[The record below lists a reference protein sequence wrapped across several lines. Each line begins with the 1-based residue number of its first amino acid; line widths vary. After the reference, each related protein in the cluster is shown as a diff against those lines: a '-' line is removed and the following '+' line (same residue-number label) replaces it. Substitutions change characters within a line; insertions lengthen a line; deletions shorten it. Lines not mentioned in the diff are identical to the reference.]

1 MIIIS
6 NVGGGCKLSGK
17 RPVTENLLQV
27 FKIEISNSG
36 SPCNGMDF
44 WEKMPFLSD
53 FR

>member
-27 FKIEISNSG
+27 LNSKSQSVVLHVTAG
-36 SPCNGMDF
+36 PF
-44 WEKMPFLSD
+44 WEIG
-53 FR
+53 

>member
-27 FKIEISNSG
+27 LNLESESVVLHVTAATFWKI
-36 SPCNGMDF
+36 
-44 WEKMPFLSD
+44 
-53 FR
+53 